1 MSDLTPEQ
9 KLRKHDELINKLD
22 RTTCGLKK
30 DMTVLKELSH
40 STSDNVAMILREIL
54 GNEQFRADGIV
65 HKQERMQQLLDDLNT
80 RIPKDLDYRLEEMD
94 NIKNILKDI
103 GKWGSIVTSI
113 VFFIGGVLYSL
124 ITRWDQI
131 VSFFT
136 KMSSNQ

>member
-9 KLRKHDELINKLD
+9 KLRKHDDLINKLD

-40 STSDNVAMILREIL
+40 STSENVAIILREIL
-54 GNEQFRADGIV
+54 GNEQYLADGII
-65 HKQERMQQLLDDLNT
+65 HKQERMQQQLDNLDT
-80 RIPKDLDYRLEEMD
+80 RIPKDLDDRLKEVD
-94 NIKNILKDI
+94 SIKNILKDI
-103 GKWGSIVTSI
+103 GKWGSVITTI
-113 VFFIGGVLYSL
+113 VFFVGGMLYSL